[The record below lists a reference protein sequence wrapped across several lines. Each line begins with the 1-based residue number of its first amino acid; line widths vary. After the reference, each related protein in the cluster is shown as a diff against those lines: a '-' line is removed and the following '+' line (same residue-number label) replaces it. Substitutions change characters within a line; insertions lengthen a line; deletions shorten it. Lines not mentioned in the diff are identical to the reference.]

1 MDVAALF
8 LHNAVDERDRVQ
20 YGGSWTAEQKATI
33 EAAFD
38 VLVDDP
44 AFSWRHNKPRVPKR
58 VHGGFNHFQIVNW
71 NDGRRFGLKRFT
83 WTNYRY
89 FDTVDEITDCIARLY
104 DPLLEQE

>member
-8 LHNAVDERDRVQ
+8 MHNAVGEQDRVE
-20 YGGSWTAEQKATI
+20 YGGVWTAEQKATI

-44 AFSWRHNKPRVPKR
+44 AFPFIHGQPRVSKR
-58 VHGGFNHFQIVNW
+58 VDGGFNHFQIVNR
-71 NDGRRFGLKRFT
+71 NGERFGLKRFT

-89 FDTVDEITDCIARLY
+89 FDTLDGVIDCIALLY
-104 DPLLEQE
+104 RPLLEQE